1 MIDDR
6 DEQDERRAN
15 ADQIAYWND
24 LAGQKWVRYQ
34 AMLDRQLDAVGAAAM
49 DVAHLQSGEAVL
61 DVGCGCGSTTLEL
74 GRRVGPPGRAV
85 GLDISR
91 PMLHLAR
98 QRSRTE
104 KVPNATFL
112 EADAQVH
119 AFRPEFDVLFSRFGV
134 MFFEDPV
141 AAFSNLHNAMRRG
154 SRVAFV
160 CWQALQR
167 NDWMLKPM
175 MAALQHIS
183 LDSPPSPDAPGPFA
197 FANPERV
204 EGILAEAGYSNVVM
218 RALDVDLVVGGGL
231 PMQETVQFLLE
242 MGPLGRVLTGAPY
255 DLKAKVA
262 GAVKD
267 EIAPHASHDG
277 VHMRG
282 AVWVVTADA

>member
-1 MIDDR
+1 MTDPSEPR
-6 DEQDERRAN
+6 CAN

-34 AMLDRQLDAVGAAAM
+34 TMLDRQLDELGAIAM
-49 DVAHLQSGEAVL
+49 GVARLASGEAVL
-61 DVGCGCGSTTLEL
+61 DVGCGCGSSTLEL

-91 PMLHLAR
+91 PMLQLAR

-104 KVPNATFL
+104 RVPNATFL
-112 EADAQVH
+112 EADAQMH

-141 AAFSNLHNAMRRG
+141 AAFTNLHGAIRRG
-154 SRVAFV
+154 ARVAFV
-160 CWQALQR
+160 CWQALQH
-167 NDWMLKPM
+167 NEWMLRPM
-175 MAALQHIS
+175 MAAFEHIT

-197 FANPERV
+197 FARPERV
-204 EGILAEAGYSNVVM
+204 EGILGAAGYRNVVL
-218 RALDVDLVVGGGL
+218 RALEVDLTIGGGL
-231 PMQETVQFLLE
+231 PMTETVSFLLE

-255 DLKAKVA
+255 DLKAKVSES
-262 GAVKD
+262 VKD
-267 EIAPHASHDG
+267 AIAPHASHDG
-277 VHMRG
+277 VKMKG

>member
-1 MIDDR
+1 MID
-6 DEQDERRAN
+6 EYEERRAN

-24 LAGQKWVRYQ
+24 QAGQKWVRYQ
-34 AMLDRQLDAVGAAAM
+34 AMLDRQLDQLGAVAM
-49 DVAHLQSGEAVL
+49 DVARLASGEAVL

-141 AAFSNLHNAMRRG
+141 AAFTNLHGGMRRG

-167 NDWMLKPM
+167 NDWMWKPL
-175 MAALQHIS
+175 MAALAHGS
-183 LDSPPSPDAPGPFA
+183 MDTPPLPNAPGPFA
-197 FANPERV
+197 FADPERV
-204 EGILAEAGYSNVVM
+204 EGILDVAGYRNVVL
-218 RALDVDLVVGGGL
+218 RALDVDLTIGGGL
-231 PMQETVQFLLE
+231 SMTETVTFLLE
-242 MGPLGRVLTGAPY
+242 MGPLGRVLAGAPW
-255 DLKAKVA
+255 DLKQKVA
-262 GAVKD
+262 EAVKN
-267 EIAPHASHDG
+267 EIAPHATGDG
-277 VHMRG
+277 VQMKG